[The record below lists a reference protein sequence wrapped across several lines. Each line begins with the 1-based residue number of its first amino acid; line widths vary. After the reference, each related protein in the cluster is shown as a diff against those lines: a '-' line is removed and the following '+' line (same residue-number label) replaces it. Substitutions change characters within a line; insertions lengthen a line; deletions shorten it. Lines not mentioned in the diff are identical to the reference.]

1 MREIRIT
8 KNEDNQRLDKFLE
21 KYLPKAPKSLIQKLL
36 RKKRIKLNGKK
47 ADPSDLIF
55 ENDRLNFYIY
65 EEDLTQ
71 WEDDNKEFKSFIDLD
86 IVYEDEN
93 IVVVDKPKNV
103 LSHAVDKED
112 YGKNVVD
119 WLIDYLIY
127 KEEYIPRLEK
137 TFKPAIV
144 NRLDRNTEGLI
155 IGAKNRR
162 SLVYLNEIINSDLIE
177 KNYLALVHGRLDK
190 ELVVENKLSK
200 DEKNVVRIGEEGKD
214 SRSIVSPIYSSAN
227 YSLVKIRLITG
238 RTHQIRVHLASLGHP
253 IVGDNKY
260 GDRKKDRDLRDIKD
274 QQLLAYELKF
284 GQVELESLKNKTIE
298 SPKSKDM
305 IELYNK
311 LQEE

>member
-65 EEDLTQ
+65 EEDLSQ
-71 WEDDNKEFKSFIDLD
+71 WEEDKKEFKSFIDLD
-86 IVYEDEN
+86 VVYEDEN

-103 LSHAVDKED
+103 LSHAVDSQD
-112 YGKNVVD
+112 YGRNVVD
-119 WLIDYLIY
+119 WLVDYLIY

-162 SLVYLNEIINSDLIE
+162 SLVYLNDIINSDLIE
-177 KNYLALVHGRLDK
+177 KNYMAIVHGNLSK

-200 DEKNVVRIGEEGKD
+200 DDKNVVRIESDGKE
-214 SRSIVSPIYSSAN
+214 SKSIITPLYHGYK
-227 YSLVKIRLITG
+227 YSLVKISLITG
-238 RTHQIRVHLASLGHP
+238 RTHKISAHLAGLGHP
-253 IVGDNKY
+253 IVGDIKY
-260 GDRKKDRDLRDIKD
+260 GDRKKDKGLRNIDN
-274 QQLLAYELKF
+274 QLLLAHEIKF
-284 GQVELESLKNKTIE
+284 GEVEMESFKNKTIV
-298 SPKSKDM
+298 SPKAEDM
-305 IELYNK
+305 IRLYND